1 MRMRLVSLRPAR
13 NTGSLWGFQLLGIRF
28 TLWRDSWGL
37 SLLIYR

>member
-1 MRMRLVSLRPAR
+1 MRLVSLRSTR
-13 NTGSLWGFQLLGIRF
+13 STGSLWGFQLLGIRF

>member
-1 MRMRLVSLRPAR
+1 MRMRLVSLRSVR
-13 NTGSLWGFQLLGIRF
+13 STGSLWGFQLLGVRF